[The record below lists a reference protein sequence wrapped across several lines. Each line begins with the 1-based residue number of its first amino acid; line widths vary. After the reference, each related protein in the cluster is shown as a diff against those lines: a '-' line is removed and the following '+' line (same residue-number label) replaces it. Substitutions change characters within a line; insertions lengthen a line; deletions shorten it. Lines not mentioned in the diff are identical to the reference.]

1 MNAAVTEWTLECVVL
16 VLRNER
22 QIIGL
27 DRQPYMVGD
36 HAYTGGPVLRGPWG
50 SMGGSQAQ
58 FKEYDQKCKD
68 FTSAYIHGHLRGARV
83 ACEAIGC
90 IGFYSGYCQRCGG
103 TTPPGMEKPPESPVD
118 KA

>member
-1 MNAAVTEWTLECVVL
+1 MSAAVTTWNLECVVL

-27 DRQPYMVGD
+27 DRQPYGVVD
-36 HAYTGGPVLRGPWG
+36 HGITGGPVLRGPWG
-50 SMGGSQAQ
+50 SIGGSQSQ
-58 FKEYDQKCKD
+58 FELYEQKCRE
-68 FTSAYIHGHLRGARV
+68 FIAAYVHGHLAGARV

-103 TTPPGMEKPPESPVD
+103 TTPPGMEKPPESFVD